1 MTEEQLKAFLKAV
14 KSDATLRQQLMAA
27 SDQEE
32 VAAIASSDAGGP
44 TGWHWQQLNLISK
57 G

>member
-1 MTEEQLKAFLKAV
+1 MTEEQLKAFLKAE

-32 VAAIASSDAGGP
+32 VAAIASSDAGGS